1 MYNLKPPHKLRH
13 LNSGRASNRSALK
26 TRQLGASIME
36 LMVGITIGLLVVIA
50 ALGSLVYTHVSSTT
64 MVDATRLQQKADST
78 FRLINFQTLQ
88 AGAIE
93 LTPTVDPATV
103 VFSTTYT
110 GFNPIT
116 TTLATN
122 IVSVHGVD
130 EDGLNKDVLRISYQD
145 NGTNTL
151 RDCLGQTTAAVTQ
164 NIRVD
169 NEFTYVAASNELRC
183 KGAAAG
189 ATAQPV
195 LDGVED
201 FQVTYGI
208 RTVALVTKIENFQLL
223 TAAQVDALPPIFD
236 DVEKNGGDSAPWARV
251 SAINVCLQLRGDMQ
265 GNPQPGMNP
274 IVSCAGPTIANDGRL
289 RRVFRR
295 TFSLRNA
302 LL

>member
-1 MYNLKPPHKLRH
+1 MYNLKQSPTSRP
-13 LNSGRASNRSALK
+13 LNNGRISARSALK
-26 TRQLGASIME
+26 THQLGASIME

-50 ALGSLVYTHVSSTT
+50 ALGSLVYTHISSTT
-64 MVDATRLQQKADST
+64 MVDATRLQQKADAA

-103 VFSTTYT
+103 VFSTSYT

-130 EDGLNKDVLRISYQD
+130 EDGLNKDILRISYQD

-151 RDCLGQTTAAVTQ
+151 RDCLGQTTADT

-208 RTVALVTKIENFQLL
+208 RTVALNTKIENFQHL

-251 SAINVCLQLRGDMQ
+251 SAINVCLQLRGDTQ

-274 IVSCAGPTIANDGRL
+274 IVSCAGPIVANDGRL